1 MRGNGVVNH
10 SEKVLGGHIGRYFA
24 TTTIATA
31 MQTMHIAAQRTLP
44 KELLQWMQLLKVLPP
59 QSLQL
64 QYDSFANIHA
74 FTLYTLNFQPSTQLP
89 YFFLSLKSERIE

>member
-1 MRGNGVVNH
+1 MWIDMRRDGLVNDT
-10 SEKVLGGHIGRYFA
+10 EKVLGWHIGCYFA

-44 KELLQWMQLLKVLPP
+44 KELLQWMQLLKVLPS

-74 FTLYTLNFQPSTQLP
+74 FTLCTLHPTPQRSCLISF
-89 YFFLSLKSERIE
+89 